1 MVLRPAHALSVPR
14 SARFLFVA
22 VGLLF
27 VAYTAHAV
35 TNVGGNGLDPFFQNW
50 VSDAVPVGCAL
61 ICLLR
66 AWHVRSERWAWA
78 LLGIGIALWSG
89 GDVYYSLF
97 LAHRVPMPVPSVA
110 DGLWLSEYPLS
121 VVAIVLLMR
130 SRQATA
136 GARVWLDGAI
146 AGLAVSAATAAIIL
160 PSVLGASAHASTA
173 EFLTN
178 VAYPVGDMI
187 MLGTIGGALA
197 VRHWRANG
205 MWGSLAIGFL
215 VTAVSDGLYLIKV
228 AEGTYVVGTII
239 DAGWLLGGLCFAF
252 AAWQPIEQPAVE
264 RRRNSSLLVPSAF
277 GSMALFLL
285 IWDHFERLTTAA
297 LLLASA
303 SVVAVLGRMT
313 LALVENLR
321 MVARLREEA
330 QALSLKNEE
339 LLEVDGLKES
349 LRQAQKMEA
358 LGQLAGGVAHD
369 FNNLLTV
376 IGGYASLLVADV
388 ENDPAAAAK
397 VDAIATAADRANDLT
412 RQLLTF
418 SPRQVMQTAH
428 LDLNE
433 SVLETE
439 ALLSSALGDDIRL
452 ELRLADD
459 LPPIRADAGQIS
471 QVLVNLVLNARDAM
485 PLGGAVEIT
494 TSTGRLDVRRDV
506 PDSEAGE
513 CVLLTIADTGSG
525 IPPEL
530 LTRIF
535 EPFFSTKGKD
545 GTGLGLATVYGIV
558 EAGGGAITVD
568 STADV
573 GTTFRLAFPV
583 APPGSPTFLDDAPA
597 DRAGDPLAKRV
608 LLVEDERAVRELLVE
623 QLKALG
629 HQVVAAPTPARAC
642 EIFEGHAADFD
653 VMVTDVVMPGIDGWH
668 LTKRLRA
675 ERPDL
680 PVVLISGYT
689 AGAVDPLDVGG
700 STAFLQKPFGIDA
713 LAENIQ
719 AVLGVPVAR
728 QPVLSGSSP
737 G

>member
-1 MVLRPAHALSVPR
+1 
-14 SARFLFVA
+14 
-22 VGLLF
+22 
-27 VAYTAHAV
+27 
-35 TNVGGNGLDPFFQNW
+35 
-50 VSDAVPVGCAL
+50 
-61 ICLLR
+61 
-66 AWHVRSERWAWA
+66 
-78 LLGIGIALWSG
+78 
-89 GDVYYSLF
+89 
-97 LAHRVPMPVPSVA
+97 
-110 DGLWLSEYPLS
+110 LWLSEYPLS
-121 VVAIVLLMR
+121 VVAVVLLMR
-130 SRQATA
+130 SRQAAA

-160 PSVLGASAHASTA
+160 PSVLSASVHASTA

-178 VAYPVGDMI
+178 VAYPVGDMV
-187 MLGTIGGALA
+187 MLGTIGAALA
-197 VRHWRANG
+197 VRHWRANR
-205 MWGSLAIGFL
+205 MWGSLTLGFL
-215 VTAVSDGLYLIKV
+215 AFALSDGLYLIKV
-228 AEGTYVVGTII
+228 ADGTYVVGTII
-239 DAGWLLGGLCFAF
+239 DTGWLLGGLFIAA
-252 AAWQPIEQPAVE
+252 AAWQPVEQPVVE
-264 RRRNSSLLVPSAF
+264 QQRQSSLLLPSAF

-297 LLLASA
+297 LLLSAA

-313 LALVENLR
+313 LALAENLR

-388 ENDPAAAAK
+388 ENDPDAAAK

-471 QVLVNLVLNARDAM
+471 QVLVNLVLNARYAM

-494 TSTGRLDVRRDV
+494 TSTGRFDVGRDV

-513 CVLLTIADTGSG
+513 CVLLTVADTGSG

-558 EAGGGAITVD
+558 EAGGGAVTVD

-573 GTTFRLAFPV
+573 GTTFRLVFPV
-583 APPGSPTFLDDAPA
+583 APPGSPTSLDDAPA
-597 DRAGDPLAKRV
+597 DRAGDPLATRV

-629 HQVVAAPTPARAC
+629 HHVVAAPTPARAC

-719 AVLGVPVAR
+719 AVLGLPAAL
-728 QPVLSGSSP
+728 QPMLSGSSA

>member
-1 MVLRPAHALSVPR
+1 
-14 SARFLFVA
+14 
-22 VGLLF
+22 
-27 VAYTAHAV
+27 
-35 TNVGGNGLDPFFQNW
+35 
-50 VSDAVPVGCAL
+50 
-61 ICLLR
+61 
-66 AWHVRSERWAWA
+66 
-78 LLGIGIALWSG
+78 
-89 GDVYYSLF
+89 
-97 LAHRVPMPVPSVA
+97 
-110 DGLWLSEYPLS
+110 
-121 VVAIVLLMR
+121 
-130 SRQATA
+130 
-136 GARVWLDGAI
+136 
-146 AGLAVSAATAAIIL
+146 
-160 PSVLGASAHASTA
+160 
-173 EFLTN
+173 
-178 VAYPVGDMI
+178 
-187 MLGTIGGALA
+187 
-197 VRHWRANG
+197 
-205 MWGSLAIGFL
+205 
-215 VTAVSDGLYLIKV
+215 
-228 AEGTYVVGTII
+228 
-239 DAGWLLGGLCFAF
+239 
-252 AAWQPIEQPAVE
+252 
-264 RRRNSSLLVPSAF
+264 
-277 GSMALFLL
+277 MALFLL

-297 LLLASA
+297 LLLSSA

-313 LALVENLR
+313 LALAENLR

-376 IGGYASLLVADV
+376 IGGYASLLAADV

-471 QVLVNLVLNARDAM
+471 QVLVNLVLNARYAM